1 MIKKIFLLLIVLII
15 CIFFFVFYLI
25 DKIYINKF
33 IKNLEENLEEN
44 LNINISLKES
54 HQLKIIPNLSV
65 LVNFN
70 LEKINNKLFLEDGVI
85 NIQKD
90 YNFRKPFFNFYSKN
104 LKIDRLLLENLSITG
119 EINKYNFTN
128 LLKLTLFPEGY
139 LSFTLDDEDEQSL
152 QFVNI
157 IIQRLNIP
165 KTYKQLSNVLFNFLN
180 DKSSFNSKIIYDD
193 EYIYIDY
200 FKAFNNQYNIEIAGK
215 YNLKNNFANIQA
227 IIKIEKEKIFEIN
240 TLGNLDNPE
249 IKVLSSDKSIDMSF
263 NINDINQILSGN
275 FEDVFQNLLTN
286 E

>member
-25 DKIYINKF
+25 DKIYINKY
-33 IKNLEENLEEN
+33 IKNLEENLN
-44 LNINISLKES
+44 VNISLKES

-85 NIQKD
+85 NIQRD
-90 YNFRKPFFNFYSKN
+90 YNFKKPFFNFYSKN
-104 LKIDRLLLENLSITG
+104 LKIDRLLLENLSIEG

-139 LSFTLDDEDEQSL
+139 LSFTLDDEDKQSL

-227 IIKIEKEKIFEIN
+227 IVEVEKEKIFEIN

-249 IKVLSSDKSIDMSF
+249 IKVLSSDKSINMSF

>member
-25 DKIYINKF
+25 DKIYINKY
-33 IKNLEENLEEN
+33 IKNLEEN

-85 NIQKD
+85 NIQRD

-104 LKIDRLLLENLSITG
+104 LKIDRLLIENLSIAG

-128 LLKLTLFPEGY
+128 LLKLTLLPEGY

-165 KTYKQLSNVLFNFLN
+165 KTYKQLSSVLFNFLN

-193 EYIYIDY
+193 EYIYINY
-200 FKAFNNQYNIEIAGK
+200 FKAFNNEYNIEIAGK

-227 IIKIEKEKIFEIN
+227 IVEIEKEKIFEIN

-275 FEDVFQNLLTN
+275 FEDVFQKLLTN

>member
-25 DKIYINKF
+25 DKIYINKY
-33 IKNLEENLEEN
+33 IKNLEENLK
-44 LNINISLKES
+44 INISLKES

-85 NIQKD
+85 NIQRD

-104 LKIDRLLLENLSITG
+104 LKIDRLLLENLSIAG
-119 EINKYNFTN
+119 EINKYNFNN

-139 LSFTLDDEDEQSL
+139 LSFTLDNEDKQSL

-165 KTYKQLSNVLFNFLN
+165 KTYKQLSNVLFNYLN

-200 FKAFNNQYNIEIAGK
+200 FKAFNNEYNIEIAGK

-227 IIKIEKEKIFEIN
+227 IVEIEKEKIFEIN

-275 FEDVFQNLLTN
+275 FENVFQNLLTQ
-286 E
+286 

>member
-25 DKIYINKF
+25 DKIYVNKY
-33 IKNLEENLEEN
+33 IKNLEENFN
-44 LNINISLKES
+44 VNISLKES
-54 HQLKIIPNLSV
+54 HQLKIIPNLSL

-85 NIQKD
+85 NIQRD
-90 YNFRKPFFNFYSKN
+90 YNFKKPFFNFYSKN
-104 LKIDRLLLENLSITG
+104 LKIDRLLLENLSIAG

-139 LSFTLDDEDEQSL
+139 LSFTLDDEDKQSL

-165 KTYKQLSNVLFNFLN
+165 KTYKQLSNVLFNYLN

-200 FKAFNNQYNIEIAGK
+200 FKAFNNEYNIEIAGK

-227 IIKIEKEKIFEIN
+227 IVEIEKEKIFEIN

-275 FEDVFQNLLTN
+275 FEDVFQNLLTQ
-286 E
+286 

>member
-15 CIFFFVFYLI
+15 CIFFFIFYLI
-25 DKIYINKF
+25 DKIYINKY
-33 IKNLEENLEEN
+33 IKNLEEN

-85 NIQKD
+85 NIQRD

-104 LKIDRLLLENLSITG
+104 LKIDRLLLENLSIAG

-139 LSFTLDDEDEQSL
+139 LSFTLDDEDKQSL

-240 TLGNLDNPE
+240 TLGSLDNPE

-275 FEDVFQNLLTN
+275 FEDIFQKLLTN

>member
-1 MIKKIFLLLIVLII
+1 MFKKIFLLLLVLII
-15 CIFFFVFYLI
+15 CIFFFIFYLI
-25 DKIYINKF
+25 DKIYINKY
-33 IKNLEENLEEN
+33 IKNLEENLN
-44 LNINISLKES
+44 VNISLKES
-54 HQLKIIPNLSV
+54 HQLKFIPNLSL

-70 LEKINNKLFLEDGVI
+70 LENINNKLFLEEGVI
-85 NIQKD
+85 NIQRD
-90 YNFRKPFFNFYSKN
+90 YNFKKPFFNFYSKN
-104 LKIDRLLLENLSITG
+104 LKIDRLLLENLSIAG
-119 EINKYNFTN
+119 EINKYNFNN

-139 LSFTLDDEDEQSL
+139 LSFTLDNEDKQSL
-152 QFVNI
+152 QFANI

-165 KTYKQLSNVLFNFLN
+165 KNYKQLSNVLFNYLN

-200 FKAFNNQYNIEIAGK
+200 FKAFNNEYNIEIAGK

-227 IIKIEKEKIFEIN
+227 IVEIEKEKIFEIN

-275 FEDVFQNLLTN
+275 FEDVFQNLLTQ
-286 E
+286 

>member
-25 DKIYINKF
+25 DKIYINKY
-33 IKNLEENLEEN
+33 IKNLEEN

-85 NIQKD
+85 NIQRD
-90 YNFRKPFFNFYSKN
+90 YNFKKPFFNFYSKN
-104 LKIDRLLLENLSITG
+104 LKIDRLLLENLSIAG
-119 EINKYNFTN
+119 EINKYTFTN

-139 LSFTLDDEDEQSL
+139 LSFTLDDEDKQSL

-165 KTYKQLSNVLFNFLN
+165 KTYKQLSNILFNFLN

-200 FKAFNNQYNIEIAGK
+200 FKAFNNEYNIEIAGK

-275 FEDVFQNLLTN
+275 FEDVFQKLSTN

>member
-1 MIKKIFLLLIVLII
+1 MIKKIFLLLLVLII
-15 CIFFFVFYLI
+15 CIFFFIFYLI
-25 DKIYINKF
+25 DKIYINKY
-33 IKNLEENLEEN
+33 IKNLEENLN
-44 LNINISLKES
+44 VNISLKES
-54 HQLKIIPNLSV
+54 HQLKIIPNLSL

-85 NIQKD
+85 NIQRD
-90 YNFRKPFFNFYSKN
+90 YNFKKPFFNFYSKN
-104 LKIDRLLLENLSITG
+104 LKIDRLLLENLSIAG

-139 LSFTLDDEDEQSL
+139 LSFTLDDEDKQSL

-165 KTYKQLSNVLFNFLN
+165 KTYKQLSNVLFNYLN

-200 FKAFNNQYNIEIAGK
+200 FKAFNNEYNIEIAGK

-227 IIKIEKEKIFEIN
+227 IVEIEKEKIFEIN

-275 FEDVFQNLLTN
+275 FEDFFQNLLTN

>member
-25 DKIYINKF
+25 DKIYINKY
-33 IKNLEENLEEN
+33 IKNLEKN

-85 NIQKD
+85 NIQRD
-90 YNFRKPFFNFYSKN
+90 YSFEKPFFNFYSKN
-104 LKIDRLLLENLSITG
+104 LKIDRLLLENLSIAG

-139 LSFTLDDEDEQSL
+139 LSFTLDDEDKQSL

-200 FKAFNNQYNIEIAGK
+200 FKAFNNEYNIEIAGK

-227 IIKIEKEKIFEIN
+227 IVEIEKEKIFEIN
-240 TLGNLDNPE
+240 ILGNLDNPE
-249 IKVLSSDKSIDMSF
+249 IKVLSSDKSINMIF

>member
-15 CIFFFVFYLI
+15 CIFFFVYYLI
-25 DKIYINKF
+25 DKIYINKY
-33 IKNLEENLEEN
+33 IKNLEENLN
-44 LNINISLKES
+44 VNISLKES

-85 NIQKD
+85 NIQRD
-90 YNFRKPFFNFYSKN
+90 YNFKKPFFNFYSKN
-104 LKIDRLLLENLSITG
+104 LKIDRLLLENLSIEG

-139 LSFTLDDEDEQSL
+139 LSFTLDDEDKQSL

-200 FKAFNNQYNIEIAGK
+200 FKALNNEYNIEIAGK

-227 IIKIEKEKIFEIN
+227 IVEFEKEKIFEIN

-249 IKVLSSDKSIDMSF
+249 IKVLSSDKSINMIF
-263 NINDINQILSGN
+263 NINDINQILNGN

>member
-25 DKIYINKF
+25 DKIYVNKY
-33 IKNLEENLEEN
+33 IKNLEENFN
-44 LNINISLKES
+44 VNISLKES

-85 NIQKD
+85 NIQRD
-90 YNFRKPFFNFYSKN
+90 YNFRKPFFNFNSKN
-104 LKIDRLLLENLSITG
+104 LKIDRLLLENLSIAG
-119 EINKYNFTN
+119 EINKYNLNN
-128 LLKLTLFPEGY
+128 LIKLTLFPEGY
-139 LSFTLDDEDEQSL
+139 LSFTLDDEEKQSL

-165 KTYKQLSNVLFNFLN
+165 KTYKQLSNILFNYLN

-200 FKAFNNQYNIEIAGK
+200 FKAFNNEYNIEIAGK

-227 IIKIEKEKIFEIN
+227 IVEIEKEKIFEIN

>member
-25 DKIYINKF
+25 DKIYINKY
-33 IKNLEENLEEN
+33 IKNLEEN

-85 NIQKD
+85 NIQRD
-90 YNFRKPFFNFYSKN
+90 YNFKKPFFNFYSKN
-104 LKIDRLLLENLSITG
+104 LKIDRLLLENLSMSG
-119 EINKYNFTN
+119 EINEYNFNN
-128 LLKLTLFPEGY
+128 LLKLTLLPEGY
-139 LSFTLDDEDEQSL
+139 LSFTLDDEDKQSL

-165 KTYKQLSNVLFNFLN
+165 KTYKQLSNVLFNYLN

-200 FKAFNNQYNIEIAGK
+200 FKAFNNEYNIEIAGK

-227 IIKIEKEKIFEIN
+227 IVEIEKEKIFEIN

>member
-25 DKIYINKF
+25 DKIYINKY
-33 IKNLEENLEEN
+33 IKNLEEN

-85 NIQKD
+85 NIQRD
-90 YNFRKPFFNFYSKN
+90 YNFKKPFFNFYSKN
-104 LKIDRLLLENLSITG
+104 LKIDRLLLENLSIAG
-119 EINKYNFTN
+119 EINKYNFNN

-139 LSFTLDDEDEQSL
+139 LSFTLDNDDKQSL

-200 FKAFNNQYNIEIAGK
+200 FKAFNNEYNIEIAGK

-227 IIKIEKEKIFEIN
+227 IVEIEKEKIFEIN

>member
-25 DKIYINKF
+25 DKIYINKY
-33 IKNLEENLEEN
+33 IKNLEKN

-85 NIQKD
+85 NIQRD
-90 YNFRKPFFNFYSKN
+90 YNFKKPFFNFYSKN
-104 LKIDRLLLENLSITG
+104 LKIDRLLLENLSMAG
-119 EINKYNFTN
+119 EINEYNFNN
-128 LLKLTLFPEGY
+128 LLKLTLLPEGY
-139 LSFTLDDEDEQSL
+139 LSFTLDDEDKQSL
-152 QFVNI
+152 QIVNI

-165 KTYKQLSNVLFNFLN
+165 KTYKQLSNVLFNYLN

-200 FKAFNNQYNIEIAGK
+200 FKAFNNEYNIEIAGK

-227 IIKIEKEKIFEIN
+227 IVEIEKEKIFEIN

>member
-25 DKIYINKF
+25 DKIYINKY
-33 IKNLEENLEEN
+33 IKNLEKN

-85 NIQKD
+85 NIQRD
-90 YNFRKPFFNFYSKN
+90 YNFKKPFFNFYSKN
-104 LKIDRLLLENLSITG
+104 LKIDRLLLENLSMAG
-119 EINKYNFTN
+119 EINEYNFNN
-128 LLKLTLFPEGY
+128 LLKLTLLPEGY
-139 LSFTLDDEDEQSL
+139 LSFTLDDEDKQSL

-165 KTYKQLSNVLFNFLN
+165 KTYKQLSNVLFNYLN

-200 FKAFNNQYNIEIAGK
+200 FKAFNNEYNIEIAGK

-227 IIKIEKEKIFEIN
+227 IVEIEKEKIFEIN

>member
-25 DKIYINKF
+25 DKIYINKY
-33 IKNLEENLEEN
+33 IKNLEEN

-85 NIQKD
+85 NIQRE

-104 LKIDRLLLENLSITG
+104 LKIDRLLLENLSIEG

-139 LSFTLDDEDEQSL
+139 LSFTLEDEDKQSL

-200 FKAFNNQYNIEIAGK
+200 FKALNNQYNIEIAGK

-227 IIKIEKEKIFEIN
+227 IVEIEKEKIFEIN

-275 FEDVFQNLLTN
+275 FEDVFQKLLTN

>member
-15 CIFFFVFYLI
+15 CIFFFVYYLI
-25 DKIYINKF
+25 DKVYINKY
-33 IKNLEENLEEN
+33 IKNLEEN

-85 NIQKD
+85 NIQRD

-104 LKIDRLLLENLSITG
+104 LKIDRLLLENLSIAG

-139 LSFTLDDEDEQSL
+139 LSFTLDDEDKQSL

-165 KTYKQLSNVLFNFLN
+165 KTYKQLSNVLFNYLN

-227 IIKIEKEKIFEIN
+227 IVEIEKEKIFEIN

-249 IKVLSSDKSIDMSF
+249 IKVLSSDKSIDMNF

-275 FEDVFQNLLTN
+275 FEDVFQKLLTN

>member
-25 DKIYINKF
+25 DKIYINKY
-33 IKNLEENLEEN
+33 IKNLEEN

-85 NIQKD
+85 NIQRD
-90 YNFRKPFFNFYSKN
+90 YNFKKPFFNFYSKN
-104 LKIDRLLLENLSITG
+104 LKIDRLLLENLSIAG

-139 LSFTLDDEDEQSL
+139 LSFTLDDEDKQSL

-165 KTYKQLSNVLFNFLN
+165 KTYKQLSNVLFNYLN

-200 FKAFNNQYNIEIAGK
+200 FKAFNNEYNIEIAGK

-227 IIKIEKEKIFEIN
+227 IIEIEKEKIFEIN

>member
-1 MIKKIFLLLIVLII
+1 MKKWFGIAKVVPAPTSVMTLVVSVGLNFLT
-15 CIFFFVFYLI
+15 YTG
-25 DKIYINKF
+25 
-33 IKNLEENLEEN
+33 
-44 LNINISLKES
+44 
-54 HQLKIIPNLSV
+54 IPWYV
-65 LVNFN
+65 
-70 LEKINNKLFLEDGVI
+70 
-85 NIQKD
+85 
-90 YNFRKPFFNFYSKN
+90 R
-104 LKIDRLLLENLSITG
+104 
-119 EINKYNFTN
+119 
-128 LLKLTLFPEGY
+128 LKLTLLPEGN
-139 LSFTLDDEDEQSL
+139 LSFTLDDEDKQSL

-200 FKAFNNQYNIEIAGK
+200 FKAFNNEYNIEIAGK

-227 IIKIEKEKIFEIN
+227 IVEIEKEKIFEIN

>member
-25 DKIYINKF
+25 DKIYINKY
-33 IKNLEENLEEN
+33 IKNLEENLN
-44 LNINISLKES
+44 VNISLKES

-85 NIQKD
+85 NIQRD

-104 LKIDRLLLENLSITG
+104 LKIDRLLLENLSIAG

-139 LSFTLDDEDEQSL
+139 LSFTLDDEDKQSL

-165 KTYKQLSNVLFNFLN
+165 KTYKQLSNVLFNYLN

-200 FKAFNNQYNIEIAGK
+200 FKAFNNEYNIEIAGK

-227 IIKIEKEKIFEIN
+227 IVEIEKEKIFEIN

-275 FEDVFQNLLTN
+275 FEDVFQKLLTN

>member
-15 CIFFFVFYLI
+15 CIFFLVFYLI
-25 DKIYINKF
+25 DKIYINKY
-33 IKNLEENLEEN
+33 IKNLEED

-85 NIQKD
+85 NIQRD
-90 YNFRKPFFNFYSKN
+90 YNFKKPFFNFYSKN
-104 LKIDRLLLENLSITG
+104 LKIDRLLLENLSIEG

-139 LSFTLDDEDEQSL
+139 LSFTLDDEDKESL

-180 DKSSFNSKIIYDD
+180 DKFSFNSKIIYDD

-200 FKAFNNQYNIEIAGK
+200 FKAFNNEYNKI
-215 YNLKNNFANIQA
+215 NNN
-227 IIKIEKEKIFEIN
+227 
-240 TLGNLDNPE
+240 
-249 IKVLSSDKSIDMSF
+249 
-263 NINDINQILSGN
+263 
-275 FEDVFQNLLTN
+275 
-286 E
+286 

>member
-25 DKIYINKF
+25 DKIYINKY
-33 IKNLEENLEEN
+33 IKNLEENLN
-44 LNINISLKES
+44 VNISLKES
-54 HQLKIIPNLSV
+54 HQLKIIPNLSL

-70 LEKINNKLFLEDGVI
+70 LEKINNKLFLEDGEI
-85 NIQKD
+85 YIQKN
-90 YNFRKPFFNFYSKN
+90 YNFKKPFFNFYSKN
-104 LKIDRLLLENLSITG
+104 LKIDRLLLENLSIAG

-139 LSFTLDDEDEQSL
+139 LSFTLDDEDKQSL

-165 KTYKQLSNVLFNFLN
+165 KTYKQLSNVLFNYLN

-200 FKAFNNQYNIEIAGK
+200 FKAFNNEYNIEIAGK

-227 IIKIEKEKIFEIN
+227 IVEIEKEKIFEIN

>member
-15 CIFFFVFYLI
+15 CIFFFIFYLI
-25 DKIYINKF
+25 DKIYINKY
-33 IKNLEENLEEN
+33 IKNLEENY
-44 LNINISLKES
+44 NINISLKES

-104 LKIDRLLLENLSITG
+104 LKIDRLLLENLSIAG

-139 LSFTLDDEDEQSL
+139 LSFTLDDEDKQSL

-157 IIQRLNIP
+157 IIKRLNIP
-165 KTYKQLSNVLFNFLN
+165 KTYKQLSNLLFNFLN

-200 FKAFNNQYNIEIAGK
+200 FKAFNNEYNIEIAGK

-227 IIKIEKEKIFEIN
+227 IVKIEKEKIFEIN

>member
-25 DKIYINKF
+25 DKIYINKY
-33 IKNLEENLEEN
+33 IKNLEEN

-85 NIQKD
+85 NIQRD

-104 LKIDRLLLENLSITG
+104 LKIDRLLLENLSIAG

-139 LSFTLDDEDEQSL
+139 LSFTLDDEDKQSL
-152 QFVNI
+152 KFVNI

-227 IIKIEKEKIFEIN
+227 IVEIEKEKIFEIN
-240 TLGNLDNPE
+240 SLGNLDNPE
-249 IKVLSSDKSIDMSF
+249 IQVLSSDKSIDMSF

-275 FEDVFQNLLTN
+275 FEDVFQKILTN

>member
-25 DKIYINKF
+25 DKIYINKY
-33 IKNLEENLEEN
+33 IKNLEEK

-85 NIQKD
+85 NIQRD
-90 YNFRKPFFNFYSKN
+90 YNFKKPFFNFYSKN
-104 LKIDRLLLENLSITG
+104 LKIDRLLLENLSIAG

-139 LSFTLDDEDEQSL
+139 LSFTLDDEDKQSL

-165 KTYKQLSNVLFNFLN
+165 KTYKQLSNVLFNYLN

-227 IIKIEKEKIFEIN
+227 IVEIEKEKIFEIN

>member
-25 DKIYINKF
+25 DKIYINKY
-33 IKNLEENLEEN
+33 IKNLEEN

-85 NIQKD
+85 NIQRD

-104 LKIDRLLLENLSITG
+104 LKIDRLLLENLSIAG

-139 LSFTLDDEDEQSL
+139 LSFTLDDEDKQSL

-200 FKAFNNQYNIEIAGK
+200 FKAFNNEYNIEIAGK

>member
-25 DKIYINKF
+25 DKIYVNKY
-33 IKNLEENLEEN
+33 IKNLEENLN
-44 LNINISLKES
+44 VNISLKES
-54 HQLKIIPNLSV
+54 HQLKIIPNLSL

-85 NIQKD
+85 NIQRD
-90 YNFRKPFFNFYSKN
+90 YNFKKPFFNFYSKN
-104 LKIDRLLLENLSITG
+104 LKIDRLLLENLSIAG
-119 EINKYNFTN
+119 EINKYNFNN

-139 LSFTLDDEDEQSL
+139 LSFTLDDEDKQSL

-165 KTYKQLSNVLFNFLN
+165 KTYKQLSNVLFNYLN

-200 FKAFNNQYNIEIAGK
+200 FKAFNNEYNIEIAGK

-227 IIKIEKEKIFEIN
+227 IVEIEKEKIFEIN

-263 NINDINQILSGN
+263 TINDINQILSGN

>member
-1 MIKKIFLLLIVLII
+1 MIKKIFLLLLVLII
-15 CIFFFVFYLI
+15 CIFFFIFYLI
-25 DKIYINKF
+25 DKIYINKY
-33 IKNLEENLEEN
+33 IKNLEENLN
-44 LNINISLKES
+44 VNISLKES
-54 HQLKIIPNLSV
+54 HQLKIIPNLSL

-85 NIQKD
+85 NIQRD
-90 YNFRKPFFNFYSKN
+90 YNFKKPFFNFYSKN
-104 LKIDRLLLENLSITG
+104 LKIDKLLLENLSIAG

-139 LSFTLDDEDEQSL
+139 LSFTLDDEDKQSL

-165 KTYKQLSNVLFNFLN
+165 KTYKQLSNVLFNYLN

-200 FKAFNNQYNIEIAGK
+200 FKAFNNEYNIEIAGK

-227 IIKIEKEKIFEIN
+227 IVEIEKEKIFEIN

>member
-15 CIFFFVFYLI
+15 CIFFFIFYLI
-25 DKIYINKF
+25 DKIYINKY
-33 IKNLEENLEEN
+33 IKNLEEN

-85 NIQKD
+85 NIQRD

-104 LKIDRLLLENLSITG
+104 LKIDRLLLENLSIAG

-139 LSFTLDDEDEQSL
+139 LSFTLDDEDKQSL
-152 QFVNI
+152 QFFNI
-157 IIQRLNIP
+157 IIQTLNIP
-165 KTYKQLSNVLFNFLN
+165 KTYKQLSNILFNFLN

-200 FKAFNNQYNIEIAGK
+200 FKAFNNEYNIEIAGK

-227 IIKIEKEKIFEIN
+227 IVEIEKEKIFEIN

-275 FEDVFQNLLTN
+275 FEDVFQNLLSN

>member
-25 DKIYINKF
+25 DKIYVNKY
-33 IKNLEENLEEN
+33 IKNLEENLN
-44 LNINISLKES
+44 VNISLKES
-54 HQLKIIPNLSV
+54 HQLKIIPNLSL

-85 NIQKD
+85 NIQRD
-90 YNFRKPFFNFYSKN
+90 YNFKKPFFNFYSKN
-104 LKIDRLLLENLSITG
+104 LKIDRLLLENLSIAG
-119 EINKYNFTN
+119 EINKYNFNN

-139 LSFTLDDEDEQSL
+139 LSFTLDDEDKQSL

-165 KTYKQLSNVLFNFLN
+165 KTYKQLSNVLFNYLN

-200 FKAFNNQYNIEIAGK
+200 FKAFNNEYNIEIAGK

-227 IIKIEKEKIFEIN
+227 IVEIEKEKIFEIN

>member
-25 DKIYINKF
+25 DKIYINKY
-33 IKNLEENLEEN
+33 IKNLEENLN
-44 LNINISLKES
+44 VNISLKES
-54 HQLKIIPNLSV
+54 HQLKIIPNLSL

-70 LEKINNKLFLEDGVI
+70 LEKINNKLFLEDGEI
-85 NIQKD
+85 NIQRD
-90 YNFRKPFFNFYSKN
+90 YNFKKPFFNFYSKN
-104 LKIDRLLLENLSITG
+104 LKIDRLLLENLSIAG
-119 EINKYNFTN
+119 EINKYNFNN

-180 DKSSFNSKIIYDD
+180 DKSSFNSKIIYDG
-193 EYIYIDY
+193 ENIYIDY
-200 FKAFNNQYNIEIAGK
+200 FKAFNNEYNIEIAGK

-227 IIKIEKEKIFEIN
+227 IVEVEKEKIFEIN

-263 NINDINQILSGN
+263 TINDINQILSGN
-275 FEDVFQNLLTN
+275 FEDVFQKLLTN

>member
-15 CIFFFVFYLI
+15 CIFFFIFYLI
-25 DKIYINKF
+25 DKIYINKY
-33 IKNLEENLEEN
+33 IKNLEEN

-54 HQLKIIPNLSV
+54 HQLKIIPNLSL

-70 LEKINNKLFLEDGVI
+70 LEKINNKLFLEDGEI
-85 NIQKD
+85 YIQKN
-90 YNFRKPFFNFYSKN
+90 YNFKKPFFNFYSKN
-104 LKIDRLLLENLSITG
+104 LKIDRLLLENLSMSG
-119 EINKYNFTN
+119 EINEYNFNN
-128 LLKLTLFPEGY
+128 LLKLTLLPEGY
-139 LSFTLDDEDEQSL
+139 LSFTLDDEDKQSL

-165 KTYKQLSNVLFNFLN
+165 KTYKQLSNVLFNYLN

-200 FKAFNNQYNIEIAGK
+200 FKAFNNEYNIEIAGK

-240 TLGNLDNPE
+240 TLGSLDNPE

-275 FEDVFQNLLTN
+275 FEDVFQKLLTN

>member
-25 DKIYINKF
+25 DKIYINKY
-33 IKNLEENLEEN
+33 IKNLEEN

-54 HQLKIIPNLSV
+54 HQLKIIPNLSL

-70 LEKINNKLFLEDGVI
+70 LEKINNKLFLEDGLI
-85 NIQKD
+85 NIQRD
-90 YNFRKPFFNFYSKN
+90 YNFKKPFFNFYSKN
-104 LKIDRLLLENLSITG
+104 LKIDRVLINNLSMSG
-119 EINKYNFTN
+119 EINKYNFNN
-128 LLKLTLFPEGY
+128 LLKLTLLPEGN
-139 LSFTLDDEDEQSL
+139 LSFTLDDEDKQSL

-200 FKAFNNQYNIEIAGK
+200 FKAFNNEYNIEIAGK

-240 TLGNLDNPE
+240 TLGNFDNPE

-275 FEDVFQNLLTN
+275 FEDVFQKLLTN

>member
-25 DKIYINKF
+25 DKIYINKY
-33 IKNLEENLEEN
+33 IKNLEENLN
-44 LNINISLKES
+44 VNISLKES

-85 NIQKD
+85 NIQRD

-104 LKIDRLLLENLSITG
+104 LKIDRLLLENLSIAG

-139 LSFTLDDEDEQSL
+139 LSFTLDNEDKQSL

-227 IIKIEKEKIFEIN
+227 IVEIEKEKIFEIN

>member
-1 MIKKIFLLLIVLII
+1 MIKKIFLLLLVLII
-15 CIFFFVFYLI
+15 CIFFFIFYLI
-25 DKIYINKF
+25 DKIYINKY
-33 IKNLEENLEEN
+33 IKNLEENLN
-44 LNINISLKES
+44 VNISLKES
-54 HQLKIIPNLSV
+54 HQLKIIPNLSL

-85 NIQKD
+85 NIQRD
-90 YNFRKPFFNFYSKN
+90 YNFKKPFFNFYSKN
-104 LKIDRLLLENLSITG
+104 LKIDRLLLENLSIAG

-139 LSFTLDDEDEQSL
+139 LSFTLDDEDKQSL

-165 KTYKQLSNVLFNFLN
+165 ITYKQLSNVLFNFLN

-200 FKAFNNQYNIEIAGK
+200 FKAFNNEYNIEIAGK

-227 IIKIEKEKIFEIN
+227 IVEIEKEKIFEIN

-275 FEDVFQNLLTN
+275 FEDVFQNLLTQ
-286 E
+286 

>member
-1 MIKKIFLLLIVLII
+1 MIKKIFLLLLVLII
-15 CIFFFVFYLI
+15 CIFFFIFYLI
-25 DKIYINKF
+25 DKIYINKY
-33 IKNLEENLEEN
+33 IKNLEENLN
-44 LNINISLKES
+44 VNISLKES
-54 HQLKIIPNLSV
+54 HQLKIIPNLSL

-85 NIQKD
+85 NIQRD
-90 YNFRKPFFNFYSKN
+90 YNFKKPFFNFYSKN
-104 LKIDRLLLENLSITG
+104 LKIDRLLLENLSIAG
-119 EINKYNFTN
+119 EINKYNFNN
-128 LLKLTLFPEGY
+128 LLKLTLLPEGY
-139 LSFTLDDEDEQSL
+139 LSFTLGNEDKQSL

-165 KTYKQLSNVLFNFLN
+165 KTYKQLSNVLFNYLN

-200 FKAFNNQYNIEIAGK
+200 FKAFNNEYNIEIAGK

-227 IIKIEKEKIFEIN
+227 IVEIEKEKIFEIN

-275 FEDVFQNLLTN
+275 FEDVFQNLLTQ
-286 E
+286 

>member
-25 DKIYINKF
+25 DKIYINKY
-33 IKNLEENLEEN
+33 IKNLEEN

-54 HQLKIIPNLSV
+54 HQLKIIPNLSF

-104 LKIDRLLLENLSITG
+104 LKIDRLLLENLSIAG

-227 IIKIEKEKIFEIN
+227 IVEIEKEKIFEIN

-275 FEDVFQNLLTN
+275 FEDVFQKLLTN